1 MTERDPDASK
11 PPKRKGAPR
20 GRTFRA
26 PTNAGS
32 GALAGSDSGS
42 GSGSDSA
49 TEAQPPRLARDGT
62 RRGIAAHRGKP
73 ALTPDVLQ
81 RILGHLREGQHYDT
95 ACHLEGVW
103 PTSLDELA
111 NRRPDVAQRVA
122 MARAHAEAEGLR
134 QHRAL
139 AQAGERTGGT
149 EWWLERSFP
158 THWGP
163 APTRSE
169 VSGPGGGPQVI
180 HHRLQV
186 DAVQRLALS
195 EGDDGT

>member
-1 MTERDPDASK
+1 MTERDPDASS
-11 PPKRKGAPR
+11 PTAKRKPR
-20 GRTFRA
+20 ARDYRA
-26 PTNAGS
+26 PSPPDGS
-32 GALAGSDSGS
+32 ASPTAHPARDG
-42 GSGSDSA
+42 
-49 TEAQPPRLARDGT
+49 TRLARDGT
-62 RRGIAAHRGKP
+62 RRGIAAGKGRP
-73 ALTPDVLQ
+73 RLTPDVLH
-81 RILGHLREGQHYDT
+81 RILEHLREGQHYDT

-111 NRRPDVAQRVA
+111 NKRADVAQAVA
-122 MARAHAEAEGLR
+122 MARAHAEAEVLR
-134 QHRAL
+134 RHVRLSAE
-139 AQAGERTGGT
+139 GERTGGT
-149 EWWLERSFP
+149 EWQLERAWP
-158 THWGP
+158 QHWAP